1 MTAQEM
7 IDNFRRYQKEGFTE
21 KELIQL
27 CDKNK
32 IDYDKFADKLGVNTG
47 MVIGGDFIT
56 YEWDVELALRC
67 VLEDRD
73 KTVFEWD

>member
-7 IDNFRRYQKEGFTE
+7 IDNFRRYHKEGFTG